1 MKLLLD
7 THIILWFLTGDS
19 RISNDMIEIIADK
32 NQIKFIS
39 MATLWE
45 VAIKLSTGKLIL
57 SEPIGDYID
66 GENIK
71 LLPIKLAHVHQIQ
84 SLPFHHRDPFDRMLI
99 AQSMVENLVLVSE
112 DTQFKNYDINLF

>member
-7 THIILWFLTGDS
+7 THIILWFLSGDS
-19 RISNDMIEIIADK
+19 KISKEMVEIIADK
-32 NQIKFIS
+32 SQTKFIS

-57 SEPIGDYID
+57 SEPIEDYID

-71 LLPIKLAHVHQIQ
+71 LLPIKLSHVHQIK
-84 SLPFHHRDPFDRMLI
+84 SLPFYHRDPFDRMLI
-99 AQSMVENLVLVSE
+99 AQAKVENLVLVSE
-112 DTQFKNYDINLF
+112 DAQFKNYEVNLF